1 MRSSCL
7 ARKENTVQAEIV
19 VIGTELLLGQIIDTN
34 GAYLAQQ
41 LSKIG
46 IDLYYKCAVGDN
58 IGRIVET
65 LKMASE
71 RSDLVLTTGGI
82 GPTLDDMTRQSVA
95 EVLGVPLELKP
106 HLLEQIKAMMGSR
119 YTENNARQAYIP
131 AGSTAI
137 ENPVG
142 TAPGFIAPT
151 PRRGVVVSLPGVP
164 SELRYLTERTV
175 IPSLKERFKI
185 AAVIV
190 SRTLKCV
197 GLTESSIDETLDD
210 LITTGSNPTIGLLAQ
225 MQLGEI
231 HVRLTAKA
239 ADEAAAQILIAPLE
253 AKVRERLGHAVFGA
267 DESEYEGEVAD
278 LIRRHGLTIAVAE
291 CGLTGG
297 VGHELSLAL
306 AGDRHFAAAATANL
320 PETLQQL
327 LEVPEALLRQHD
339 IVSPEVAAAMAHGV
353 RRRNGT
359 DLGLAVT
366 GAEHVSG
373 SDETVA
379 YMALAHS
386 HEAVTPGEF
395 RRVSSM
401 RFARQ
406 RIGRACLQLVYNHL
420 VR

>member
-1 MRSSCL
+1 M
-7 ARKENTVQAEIV
+7 QAEIV

-34 GAYLAQQ
+34 AAYVAQQ
-41 LSKIG
+41 LSNIG
-46 IDLYYKCAVGDN
+46 VDLYYKSTVGDN
-58 IGRIVET
+58 KSRIVEV
-65 LKMASE
+65 LKLATG
-71 RSDLVLTTGGI
+71 RSDVVITTGGI
-82 GPTLDDMTRQSVA
+82 GPTLDDMTRESVA
-95 EVLGVPLELKP
+95 EVVGVPLELQP
-106 HLLEQIKAMMGSR
+106 HLLEQIKHMMGSR

-131 AGSTAI
+131 AGAVII

-151 PRRGVVVSLPGVP
+151 PRGGVVVSLPGVP
-164 SELRYLTERTV
+164 SELRLLTERTV
-175 IPSLKERFKI
+175 IPYLKERFKI

-197 GLTESSIDETLDD
+197 GLTESFIDETLDD

-239 ADEAAAQILIAPLE
+239 ADEAAASILIAPLE
-253 AKVRERLGHAVFGA
+253 AKVRERLGQAVFGT
-267 DESEYEGEVAD
+267 DEEAYEAAVAD

-306 AGDRHFAAAATANL
+306 AGDRHFAAAVTANL
-320 PETLQQL
+320 PEALEQL
-327 LEVPEALLRQHD
+327 LDVPGTLLRQSG

-366 GAEHVSG
+366 GAEHLPG

-379 YMALAHS
+379 YIALAHS
-386 HEAVTPGEF
+386 QDAITPGEF

-406 RIGRACLQLVYNHL
+406 RIGRASLQVVYHHL
-420 VR
+420 AG

>member
-1 MRSSCL
+1 MP
-7 ARKENTVQAEIV
+7 VEIV

-34 GAYLAQQ
+34 AAYLAQQ
-41 LSKIG
+41 LSSIG
-46 IDLYYKCAVGDN
+46 VDLYYKSTVGDN
-58 IGRIVET
+58 KGRIVEV
-65 LKMASE
+65 LKLATG
-71 RSDLVLTTGGI
+71 RSDIVITTGGI
-82 GPTLDDMTRQSVA
+82 GPTLDDMTRESVA
-95 EVLGVPLELKP
+95 EVVGVPLELQP
-106 HLLEQIKAMMGSR
+106 HLLEQIKHMMGSR

-131 AGSTAI
+131 VGAVTI

-151 PRRGVVVSLPGVP
+151 PRGGVIVSLPGVP
-164 SELRYLTERTV
+164 SELRFLTERTV
-175 IPSLKERFKI
+175 IPYLKERFQI
-185 AAVIV
+185 AAVII
-190 SRTLKCV
+190 SRTLKCM
-197 GLTESSIDETLDD
+197 GLTESFIDETLDD

-225 MQLGEI
+225 MSLGEI

-239 ADEAAAQILIAPLE
+239 ADEAAARVLIAPLE
-253 AKVRERLGHAVFGA
+253 AKVRERLGVAVFGA
-267 DESEYEGEVAD
+267 DEDEYADRVAE
-278 LIRRHGLTIAVAE
+278 LIRRHGLSIAVAE

-306 AGDRHFAAAATANL
+306 AGDRHFAAAVTANL
-320 PETLQQL
+320 PEALEQL
-327 LEVPEALLRQHD
+327 LEVPEALLRQHG

-366 GAEHVSG
+366 GAELLPG
-373 SDETVA
+373 GDETVA
-379 YMALAHS
+379 YLALAHS
-386 HEAVTPGEF
+386 HEAITSGEF

-420 VR
+420 VG